1 MILFQQ
7 CNSLKAFDEY
17 GYICCKTI
25 NMLRLET
32 FCANNFGTQK
42 LWTSLSYIIYYIID
56 VQMQKRLKKDKHI
69 DNLRSQSIPMQI
81 IL

>member
-1 MILFQQ
+1 M
-7 CNSLKAFDEY
+7 
-17 GYICCKTI
+17 
-25 NMLRLET
+25 NMGI
-32 FCANNFGTQK
+32 FAANDSGTQK